1 MISFRP
7 RGSHP
12 IDTAART
19 NVTGQLAG
27 AARLVVDAMHVMAV
41 SQLSHADPVRDHEE
55 RKGGEGKTQK
65 EAVRALKRQIS
76 DVVYRQLV
84 RDAQR

>member
-1 MISFRP
+1 
-7 RGSHP
+7 
-12 IDTAART
+12 
-19 NVTGQLAG
+19 VTGQLAG

-65 EAVRALKRQIS
+65 EAVRASSAS
-76 DVVYRQLV
+76 DLRHGITGADSSCALREV
-84 RDAQR
+84 AIGP